1 MKRTLTAVIVFVLFC
16 AFSATAD
23 QVEPT
28 APSGFFGVYVG
39 GAKAGFCAW
48 NIELKE
54 VGKEKYYRFTV
65 NEERTSGDKKDT
77 FSNNGTINLD
87 LSARTL
93 DSTEVRA
100 GRTSTIKAKRTGN
113 SIAVTVQFKGSAAMP
128 ERKVTIPPDCTWSCL
143 APLVFAWRKP
153 DSSKPATI
161 NWIVESGCQAI
172 SHPLTA
178 KTFSKVFQ
186 GEKID
191 QVEWMS
197 ESLNINVLTDTAGN
211 LLSFTEKNKAGLV
224 TSYVKEPEEVA
235 KSPNTFDEYNTKN
248 KDNPAKKTGKPKAR
262 SIIKD
267 EVEGDEDGL
276 FSSYYAP
283 VSDDAEDSE
292 EGDYLKEDEVFAI
305 WAHEKWSA
313 KKGGQFGDDC
323 YTIHCD
329 ANSDA
334 RIIIYKQKITEEKDI
349 IDNESDNAE
358 KTASSQ
364 FFIVQFMLVMTGG
377 GGSMQMGGNCTKYK
391 FSDGKYL
398 YSRKFTLNRGGA
410 FKAHGVL
417 SQNHRYNV
425 FAFAVVPED
434 DWELYEDAVICMLG
448 SFRALDDPELTEEE
462 KDALKKGDKE
472 NNGGGDDDDDDDDD
486 MGDDDDDE

>member
-313 KKGGQFGDDC
+313 KKGGSLGKNN
-323 YTIHCD
+323 YGIYCD

-334 RIIIYKQKITEEKDI
+334 RLLIYKEKLKDEKEI
-349 IDNESDNAE
+349 IDNEAE
-358 KTASSQ
+358 DALKKASIQ
-364 FFIVQFMLVMTGG
+364 FLSISFLFFMMQG
-377 GGSMQMGGNCTKYK
+377 GGSMQMGGGCTKYK

-398 YSRKFTLNRGGA
+398 YGMSFSIDKGNKY
-410 FKAHGVL
+410 KALGLL

-425 FAFAVVPED
+425 FAFGITPRD
-434 DWELYEDAVICMLG
+434 DWELYEDAIICMLG

-462 KDALKKGDKE
+462 KDALKKGNKG
-472 NNGGGDDDDDDDDD
+472 NNNEGDDDDDD
-486 MGDDDDDE
+486 MGDDDDE